1 MRVQTILISV
11 VSGIFLVSGTGVFGA
26 ESSSSSAVPTLEVV
40 SIDPPSP
47 AILEAGQ
54 KVTVKVRY
62 DMGDCEAV
70 VIWVRSIRSSV
81 GVIAHDSSTI
91 HRTNGQTGTM
101 EGYFYFNKKAEA
113 KDISVTMTDVN
124 KHADVCRVTRAV
136 DYQWLSPPAPNPP
149 VKFEGITQIPG
160 SYTWDI
166 DSDTIGGNSKFVD
179 LWFQVE
185 ASREPSLVARNN
197 ASMAILVIP
206 FKQIGLDKLR
216 ECFGDPRPGQKEISS
231 SKGRYRLQP
240 GLCFGL
246 KTSEGRIAKLEL
258 LEDDFPKCLVFR
270 WQLYPEVVSRET
282 ESRKPIK
289 TDSAKQYGGLWYYA
303 DPWGRPDDRIVVL
316 EGQFDNRKTLSFS
329 LLKHFCSSKPA
340 FAEAV
345 VRKDQIDIRFN
356 EVQYADRNSS
366 DKTMSYSLLYHEG
379 TLLGQVFRDGLE
391 PEKVVMRRLDATMGN
406 QIITSMGRECREM
419 QSRFER
425 ELTQA
430 ASEKLALKNN
440 LESLE
445 KTQDQLRSENAELSA
460 SLSRARKEIEDMA
473 ASWDRAKTH
482 IAELQRDLTQVQ
494 QTNRG
499 LADQNEKVL
508 KTVEALEDMLRQAN
522 VTKPD

>member
-1 MRVQTILISV
+1 MQVQTFGIFA
-11 VSGIFLVSGTGVFGA
+11 VSGIFLLFGSGDIRA
-26 ESSSSSAVPTLEVV
+26 ESASSSIPSLEIV
-40 SIDPPSP
+40 SIEPASP
-47 AILEAGQ
+47 AVLKAGE
-54 KVTVKVRY
+54 KATVKVRY
-62 DMGDCEAV
+62 DMADCESV
-70 VIWVRSIRSSV
+70 QIWVRSSSSSRGEISHPCSPIPRSY
-81 GVIAHDSSTI
+81 G
-91 HRTNGQTGTM
+91 RTGYM
-101 EGYFYFNKKAEA
+101 EGWLAFDDKAQVKEIKVVMKDVA
-113 KDISVTMTDVN
+113 KNAFVYETTQ
-124 KHADVCRVTRAV
+124 AV
-136 DYQWLSPPAPNPP
+136 DYQWTSVPAPKAPE
-149 VKFEGITQIPG
+149 KLEGKTRIPA

-258 LEDDFPKCLVFR
+258 LDDEYPQCLVFR

-289 TDSAKQYGGLWYYA
+289 TDFAKQYGGLWYYA